1 MTFVSTKVDEVELWQ
16 EEREHVKQFEWVT
29 AIGEKQPNRRV
40 LKSLMDEGG
49 RVCQMEKN
57 AAAV

>member
-1 MTFVSTKVDEVELWQ
+1 M
-16 EEREHVKQFEWVT
+16 KQSEWVT

-49 RVCQMEKN
+49 RPCVSDGKECSRYIASHEDDEN
-57 AAAV
+57 LIHLLLE